1 MKDGINQDASFDYD
15 VFVSYGPGDREWVQN
30 ELLMQLQAARL
41 RVLLQDQSLAL
52 AMAEDDPDDDL
63 ATLGVTQSRKTLL
76 VLTPDYLQSSTWGD
90 LEHQMRLHL
99 DIAGREQ
106 RLVPVLRQD
115 CQLPLRLRYLT
126 CVDLRTS
133 ADLRLGWY
141 QLLRTLGGGA
151 EQKLLPIR
159 ADWRLVHPY
168 DTAPDFTGRVAER
181 QFLSVWLNSGKE
193 HLMLLRA
200 PDGFGKSALAWH
212 WLMHDVRPVSWPQVL
227 WWSFSETHT
236 GFADFLTHALAY
248 LSDADT
254 ETLDS
259 EQRLDLLLEELTR
272 PGRLLVLDGFERLLR
287 GQARLDAAFL
297 AHPGDDASTNNDASP
312 DDEPAGNGLDPELRE
327 CADPLVGRFL
337 AALIG
342 RQDLRSRVLATS
354 RLLPRFLEDKEF
366 PGEATLSCMDYPLG
380 GMSRKDAAGFLLTR
394 GVRGPRGDIESACE
408 SLGEHPLS
416 LRLLSGLILKDL
428 GHPGDIA
435 AARRLTYLG
444 DAQILRHTIL
454 ERAFD
459 TLPSGARN
467 LLGMLACFR
476 GAIDLESIYQLNEAL
491 HPSAIEGAVQELL
504 TRGLAHADQ
513 LKKLLHLHPTVR
525 TYVYN
530 RVPTHQ
536 RAELHNLL
544 RQRFEPPP
552 EPAQVHTL
560 TDLVSPLEHY
570 FHTLWA
576 GLFEDGLQMLQ
587 QRLEPAVRQQLHS
600 PALCLELLQALYS
613 SSDPQL
619 PITDPSARQ
628 WLLEKLAQCYEACD
642 RHHEAQQ
649 CRQQLTTAPSAVI

>member
-41 RVLLQDQSLAL
+41 RVLLQDQSLAA

-141 QLLRTLGGGA
+141 QLLRTLGGGT

-212 WLMHDVRPVSWPQVL
+212 WLMHDVRPVSWPQVV

-236 GFADFLTHALAY
+236 GFADFLAHALAY
-248 LSDADT
+248 LSGTDGEA
-254 ETLDS
+254 LDS
-259 EQRLDLLLEELTR
+259 EQLLDLLLEELTR
-272 PGRLLVLDGFERLLR
+272 PGRLLVLDGLERLLR

-297 AHPGDDASTNNDASP
+297 AHPTDSVSTDAEAAS
-312 DDEPAGNGLDPELRE
+312 DGLDPELRE
-327 CADPLVGRFL
+327 CADPLVERFL

-354 RLLPRFLEDKEF
+354 RLLPRFLEDEDY

-380 GMSRKDAAGFLLTR
+380 GLSRKDAAGFLLTR
-394 GVRGPRGDIESACE
+394 GVRGPRSDIENACE

-444 DAQILRHTIL
+444 DTAVLRHTIL
-454 ERAFD
+454 ERAYD
-459 TLPSGARN
+459 TLPSSARN

-476 GAIDLESIYQLNEAL
+476 SAIDLESIYRLNEEQ
-491 HPSAIEGAVQELL
+491 HPTAIEGAVQELL
-504 TRGLAHADQ
+504 ARGLAHADQ
-513 LKKLLHLHPTVR
+513 VKKLLHLHPTVR

-530 RVPTHQ
+530 RVPPHQ
-536 RAELHNLL
+536 RAEMHDLL

-576 GLFEDGLQMLQ
+576 GHLDDALLMLRERLQ
-587 QRLEPAVRQQLHS
+587 PALRQQLHS
-600 PALCLELLQALYS
+600 PALCLELLQALDS
-613 SSDPQL
+613 LDDTRPPISDPRTL
-619 PITDPSARQ
+619 H
-628 WLLEKLAQCYEACD
+628 WLLDQLAQCYEGCG
-642 RHHEAQQ
+642 RPQEAQQ
-649 CRQQLTTAPSAVI
+649 CRHQLAALHSSVS